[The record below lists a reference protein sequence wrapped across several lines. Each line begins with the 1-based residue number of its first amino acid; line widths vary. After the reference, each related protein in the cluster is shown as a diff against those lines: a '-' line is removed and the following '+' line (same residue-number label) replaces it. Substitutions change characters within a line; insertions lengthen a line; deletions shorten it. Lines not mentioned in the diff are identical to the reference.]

1 MDLVSQLGRG
11 VVSRLQSQHCSRELL
26 ALRRGKDLDVARGP
40 RQDAIKAA
48 GNIEARCWQ
57 LRSLSSWLEA
67 EDASAVRQHLTDV
80 VDAIAQVSEVADY
93 VRALLFLVRS
103 GEVNVATTCFAGL
116 NGW

>member
-1 MDLVSQLGRG
+1 MDLVCQLGRG
-11 VVSRLQSQHCSRELL
+11 VVSRLQSGHCLRALL
-26 ALRRGKDLDVARGP
+26 ALRRGKDLDVARSY

-93 VRALLFLVRS
+93 ARAQRLVS
-103 GEVNVATTCFAGL
+103 NGEVNVATTCFAGL

>member
-1 MDLVSQLGRG
+1 MDLVCQLGRG
-11 VVSRLQSQHCSRELL
+11 VVSRLQSGHCLRALL
-26 ALRRGKDLDVARGP
+26 ALRRGKDLDVARSY

-48 GNIEARCWQ
+48 GNIEARCWLQ
-57 LRSLSSWLEA
+57 A

-93 VRALLFLVRS
+93 ARAQRLVS
-103 GEVNVATTCFAGL
+103 NGEVNVATTCFAGL